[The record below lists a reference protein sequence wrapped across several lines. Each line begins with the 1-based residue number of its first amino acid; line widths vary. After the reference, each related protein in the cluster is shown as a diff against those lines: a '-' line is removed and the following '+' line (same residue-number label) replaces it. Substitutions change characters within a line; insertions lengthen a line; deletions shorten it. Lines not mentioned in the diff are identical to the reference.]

1 MKIAYTVVISD
12 LFHYGHLQ
20 LLMAAAGTS
29 DKLICGVLT
38 DDVVAQSG
46 SPPISNFHERT
57 SVIKSIKYVD
67 DVIQQS
73 CQDPFENLCQL
84 KEKYPDDEII
94 FVYGEQWG
102 DAPSGSSLNQI
113 NITLKQQ
120 VFYKKLRH
128 EHIACKFVEKY
139 YPTLGALDTFTER
152 FIVKDFEH
160 FSRIKPKFSVTTKA
174 NTLQKLKPLL
184 QKSIIEK
191 TYVFTV
197 SDWNTY
203 SKEVLLGI
211 KEKFQQAK
219 IVIRSSC
226 LNEDTM
232 LESKAGLYQS
242 RLNIDSQNIQ
252 ECSNAIFEVIESYGT
267 EEAHFSDQ
275 ILVQQ
280 YTNDVFM
287 SGVLFT
293 KELGT
298 NAPYYI
304 INYDKGS
311 QTDTVTSGQN
321 AFLLKIF
328 KHTHRRILEQHWQ
341 SLLNSVDEIE
351 NIIPE
356 LPLDIEF
363 AIKNSGEVV
372 IFQVR
377 PLAANHECESLN
389 VIEIEK
395 AINLQTKHYYEQVL
409 AQQDILKGE
418 PLVLS
423 DMVFWNPAEL
433 IGSQPSPLAY
443 DIFDLLFM
451 KKSWRVG
458 LQSLDY
464 SNVPASPLMYQYG
477 NKPYIHAN
485 LAFSSLF
492 PKSIQEKYQKLLY
505 KEYVKKIIAQPY
517 LHDKVEFE
525 ILATAYDFNLD
536 NRLNVLLGNQISDA
550 ELNILVDNYADFTQS
565 LILKSDHIFS
575 DIQDK
580 LDSLEQKRLEIREQS
595 QVAIFEATTE
605 IETLLI
611 TCEELGAVPFV
622 TSARMAFIAEALLQ
636 SLVTVNILDQK
647 NYQKIK
653 NSFQTVGFDVTYTS
667 AQVARC
673 EKTVSEFMAEYG
685 HLRAGTYD
693 ITQKRY
699 DQMDMVLTDGDVVQ
713 EKVELSPTEKDKIN
727 CYLLQ
732 SALKISFDDF
742 YTFTKKA
749 IELRESTK
757 LIFTR
762 SVSDCLEMIAE
773 LAGEN
778 NLTRTQA
785 SFLKFSE
792 ILSLP
797 NFEQEEVDTIIKT
810 RQNAHGFNKLVA
822 LPSFIHNQYDF
833 SIIRGLPCRPNFV
846 TVQKI
851 SGEVLILKDDT
862 PPETLVSKIILI
874 ESADP
879 GFHWI
884 LAHRIKGLVTQY
896 GGAASHM
903 AICCAEMNIPAA
915 IGCGDKYLDLMKC
928 NHIQIDG
935 LNEVIQGV
943 GK

>member
-20 LLMAAAGTS
+20 LLMAAASIS

-46 SPPISNFHERT
+46 SPPISDFHERT

-67 DVIQQS
+67 DVIQQC
-73 CQDPFENLCQL
+73 CQDPFKNLCQL
-84 KEKYPDDEII
+84 KEEYPNDEII

-128 EHIACKFVEKY
+128 EHIAYKFVEKY
-139 YPTLGALDTFTER
+139 YPNLGALDTFTER
-152 FIVKDFEH
+152 FIVKDFEY
-160 FSRIKPKFSVTTKA
+160 FSKIKPQFSVTTKA

-203 SKEVLLGI
+203 SEEVLLDI

-252 ECSNAIFEVIESYGT
+252 ECSNAISEVIESYST
-267 EEAHFSDQ
+267 EGDQLSDQ

-280 YTNDVFM
+280 YTNDVFI

-341 SLLNSVDEIE
+341 NLLDSVDEIE

-356 LPLDIEF
+356 LSLDIEF

-377 PLAANHECESLN
+377 PLAANHECRSLN
-389 VIEIEK
+389 VVEIEK
-395 AINLQTKHYYEQVL
+395 TINFHTKNYYKQVL

-423 DMVFWNPAEL
+423 DMAFWNPAEL

-443 DIFDLLFM
+443 DIFNLLFM
-451 KKSWRVG
+451 KKSWRIG
-458 LQSLDY
+458 LQSLSY
-464 SNVPASPLMYQYG
+464 ANVPASPLMYQYG
-477 NKPYIHAN
+477 NKPYIHVN
-485 LAFSSLF
+485 LAFLSLF
-492 PKSIQEKYQKLLY
+492 PNLIQEKHQKLLY
-505 KEYVKKIIAQPY
+505 KAYIKKIISQPY

-525 ILATAYDFNLD
+525 VLATAYDFNLYNRMKALLD
-536 NRLNVLLGNQISDA
+536 NQMNEA
-550 ELNILVDNYADFTQS
+550 ELNMLVDNYADFTQS
-565 LILKSDHIFS
+565 LIQRSVHTFS
-575 DIQDK
+575 SIQDK
-580 LDSLEQKRLEIREQS
+580 LDALDQRRLDILDQNRAGTLGLIS
-595 QVAIFEATTE
+595 A

-636 SLVTVNILDQK
+636 SLVTVNILNQES
-647 NYQKIK
+647 YQKIK
-653 NSFQTVGFDVTYTS
+653 NSFQTVGFDVTYAS
-667 AQVARC
+667 VKVARGD
-673 EKTVSEFMAEYG
+673 KTVAEFMAEYG

-699 DQMDMVLTDGDVVQ
+699 DQMSMILTDGDVVQ
-713 EKVELSPTEKDKIN
+713 EKVGLTATEKDRIN
-727 CYLLQ
+727 CYLQ
-732 SALKISFDDF
+732 ESVLKISFDDF

-762 SVSDCLEMIAE
+762 SISDCLEMIAE

-778 NLTRTQA
+778 HLTRTQV
-785 SFLKFSE
+785 SFLKFNE
-792 ILSLP
+792 VLSLP
-797 NFEQEEVDTIIKT
+797 NFEKVQIDTLIKK
-810 RQNAHGFNKLVA
+810 RQSAHSFNKLVA
-822 LPSFIHNQYDF
+822 LPSLIHSQSDF
-833 SIIRGLPCRPNFV
+833 SVIRGLPCKPNFV
-846 TVQKI
+846 SAQKI
-851 SGEVLILKDDT
+851 SGEVLILKEDT
-862 PPETLVSKIILI
+862 PPETLRNRIILI

-884 LAHRIKGLVTQY
+884 LAYGIKGLVTQY

-928 NHIQIDG
+928 SHIQIDS
-935 LNEVIQGV
+935 LNEVIQGI